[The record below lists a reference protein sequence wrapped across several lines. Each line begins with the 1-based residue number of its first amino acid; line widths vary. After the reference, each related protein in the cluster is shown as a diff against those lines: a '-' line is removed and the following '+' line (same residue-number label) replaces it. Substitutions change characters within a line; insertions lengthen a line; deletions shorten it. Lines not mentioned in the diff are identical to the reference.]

1 MLAACSYRLGITSK
15 RSFVRIFS
23 ALAICVTALAAT
35 SVLAD
40 EVRTRAWA
48 HDGFGRIVFDWPRE
62 VTYESHIS
70 GQTLTVAFERE
81 ITTTFQQVQRRLEAY
96 IAEVKVAP
104 DGRTV
109 VASLKGDYRLRTL
122 KSESGIVIDLVPV
135 SGTPA
140 PTSQAA
146 NTAPAAKVGVRLGEH
161 AEFTRIVFDW
171 TRSVD
176 YKVERGEGSATV
188 EFNAPGAIDVA
199 RLSSRRGP
207 RILGAETRSTA
218 QSSSVQ
224 LSIGGSTRLRHFR
237 SGTKVVL
244 DVLDGP
250 GATTTGDSGSK
261 PAAAPVNSARKSP
274 STKQAAPTAGLGSR
288 EAQGSGSKNPK
299 PPGAGNLNVALASD
313 NEDGVRIS
321 IVGEVGAALAVFLRA
336 GYAWV
341 VLDTPAAATIDEIPE
356 VLAET
361 VFLAEQVELDGAAA
375 LRFKIRSGLGPVVQK
390 TEGGWV
396 VGLTEDAPLPEDS
409 IKIARQETSGG
420 ESSAL
425 LRVSDPGPVIEL
437 SDPEVGD
444 TIFIVPL
451 KRIGRGV
458 SPAQE
463 YVEFRMLETIQGI
476 AIAPLADHIRLTGN
490 DQGVVIG
497 GEFGL
502 ALSARDGEARKG
514 PEVASADV
522 GESGGAAAAAAAAEE
537 VDEDEEQLDD
547 ESEDLDD
554 EDEEDFEEDVDV
566 AEVQMPLAKE
576 IYKYDE
582 WYLGSIDDF
591 QELKQDLQVSIANT
605 PAAERNEKRW
615 GLARFYFAH
624 GFAADALGVLRL
636 IADHEPRIVQD
647 PEFISLRGACHFLM
661 AHIDWAEE
669 DLFTQGLDG
678 EPEIALWRGAVYAE
692 KQEWEL
698 ARDEFAFGGSV
709 IDRFPADIR
718 ARFMLASAK
727 VALEIEQFDMLD
739 EDLTLLAAEDLAPK
753 HQAQADF
760 VRGQA
765 LELIGDEDGAL
776 DAYASSIDFAFRPIR
791 ARSELARVNLLF
803 KRQELSFE
811 DALEGLESLRFTWR
825 GDDFEF
831 NLLRRLGEL
840 YVERGVYREGLTAM
854 REAVTHFRDTPESRK
869 LQEAM
874 DDVFRQL
881 FLEGDADQMEPVR
894 ALALY
899 YDFRELTPVGKE
911 GDEMI
916 RQLADRLVAVDLLDR
931 AAQLLEHQV
940 KFRLRRE
947 KKAQVGVRLAA
958 IHLMDKQPEK
968 VLEVLKYS
976 RWKPLPRE
984 TIRERKFLEAR
995 AHAALGKYQDAL
1007 TSLVGEKSREARLIR
1022 SDVYWRSKDWSNA
1035 AATMGLILGE
1045 RWKDDTPP
1053 TDEERNH
1060 IMRLAVALVLANDKN
1075 AVKTVRTRY
1084 QRLMK
1089 STPDSDA
1096 FEIVTREVDPS
1107 TIEFRKVAAAVAQID
1122 TLDSFMSRYAG
1133 TERVEAVN

>member
-1 MLAACSYRLGITSK
+1 ML
-15 RSFVRIFS
+15 
-23 ALAICVTALAAT
+23 ALAAT
-35 SVLAD
+35 NAMAD

-48 HDGFGRIVFDWPRE
+48 HDGFGRIVFDWPRD

-81 ITTTFQQVQRRLEAY
+81 ITTTFQQVQTNLEAY
-96 IAEVKVAP
+96 IADLKVAP

-109 VASLKGDYRLRTL
+109 IASLKADYRIRSS
-122 KSESGIVIDLVPV
+122 KSESRIVIDLIPV
-135 SGTPA
+135 LGVSAAKSKAASTVPA
-140 PTSQAA
+140 P
-146 NTAPAAKVGVRLGEH
+146 KVGVRLGQH
-161 AEFTRIVFDW
+161 SEFTWIVFDW

-176 YKVERGEGSATV
+176 YKVERGEGLATV
-188 EFNAPGAIDVA
+188 KFSAPGAIDIA

-207 RILGAETRSTA
+207 RISGAETQSTA
-218 QSSSVQ
+218 QSSSVR
-224 LSIGGSTRLRHFR
+224 LSIVGSTRLRHFR

-250 GATTTGDSGSK
+250 GATAAGASGSK
-261 PAAAPVNSARKSP
+261 PTASAYSVKKSLDE
-274 STKQAAPTAGLGSR
+274 KQAGRTASSGSR
-288 EAQGSGSKNPK
+288 QGPVQRSQTSD
-299 PPGAGNLNVALASD
+299 AENLNVALASND
-313 NEDGVRIS
+313 AGGARIS
-321 IVGEVGAALAVFLRA
+321 IVGDAGSALAVFLRA

-341 VLDTPAAATIDEIPE
+341 VLDAPAAATIDEIPE

-361 VFLAEQVELDGAAA
+361 VFFAEQVGVDGAAA

-390 TEGGWV
+390 TGTGWV
-396 VGLTEDAPLPEDS
+396 IDLTEDAALPEDS
-409 IKIARQETSGG
+409 IKVARQETSSGG
-420 ESSAL
+420 FSAL
-425 LRVSDPGPVIEL
+425 LSVKSPGPVIDL
-437 SDPEVGD
+437 ADPEVGD
-444 TIFIVPL
+444 TIYVVPL
-451 KRIGRGV
+451 KQIGRGV
-458 SPAQE
+458 SPAKD

-476 AIAPLADHIRLTGN
+476 AIAPLADHIRLTRD

-502 ALSARDGEARKG
+502 ALSVGDGEAPRDTKETKETEETEET
-514 PEVASADV
+514 EVASVDV
-522 GESGGAAAAAAAAEE
+522 GAGEGDEE
-537 VDEDEEQLDD
+537 VDGEDEQLDD

-554 EDEEDFEEDVDV
+554 EEEEDSEEDVDV
-566 AEVQMPLAKE
+566 AEVQMSQAKE

-582 WYLGSIDDF
+582 WLVGSIDEF
-591 QELKQDLQVSIANT
+591 QNIKQDLQLLVANT

-615 GLARFYFAH
+615 VLAKFYFAQ

-636 IADHEPRIVQD
+636 IADHEPRIVQE
-647 PEFISLRGACHFLM
+647 PEFLSLRGACHFLM

-669 DLFTQGLDG
+669 DLFTQSLDG
-678 EPEIALWRGAVYAE
+678 EPEIALWRGTVYAQ

-698 ARDEFAFGGSV
+698 ARDEFAFGAAV

-753 HQAQADF
+753 YQAEADL

-776 DAYASSIDFAFRPIR
+776 DAYASSVDFAFRPIR
-791 ARSELARVNLLF
+791 ARAELARVNLLF

-811 DALEGLESLRFTWR
+811 DALEGLEGLRFTWR

-831 NLLRRLGEL
+831 NLLRRLGNL
-840 YVERGVYREGLTAM
+840 YVEQGVYREGLTAM

-869 LQEAM
+869 LQETM
-874 DDVFRQL
+874 DAVFRKL
-881 FLEGDADQMEPVR
+881 FLDGDADQMEPVR

-916 RQLADRLVAVDLLDR
+916 RQLADRLVAIDLLDR

-947 KKAQVGVRLAA
+947 KKAEIGVRLAA
-958 IHLMDKQPEK
+958 IHLMDNQPEK

-1022 SDVYWRSKDWSNA
+1022 ADIYWRSKDWSNA
-1035 AATMGLILGE
+1035 AATMSSILGE
-1045 RWKDDTPP
+1045 RWKDESPP
-1053 TDEERNH
+1053 TDEEQH
-1060 IMRLAVALVLANDKN
+1060 HVMRLAVALVLADEKG
-1075 AVKTVRTRY
+1075 AVKKVRTRY
-1084 QRLMK
+1084 QKMMA

-1096 FEIVTREVDPS
+1096 FEVVTRDVDPS

-1122 TLDSFMSRYAG
+1122 TLESFMARYGG

>member
-1 MLAACSYRLGITSK
+1 MPAACSNHLRITFK
-15 RSFVRIFS
+15 RSFVRVFN

-35 SVLAD
+35 NAVAD

-48 HDGFGRIVFDWPRE
+48 HEGFGRIVFDWPRD
-62 VTYESHIS
+62 VTYESRIN
-70 GQTLTVAFERE
+70 GQTLTIVFERE
-81 ITTTFQQVQRRLEAY
+81 ITTTFQQVQRHLAAY
-96 IAEVKVAP
+96 ITELKVAP

-109 VASLKGDYRLRTL
+109 IASLKGHHRIRSL
-122 KSESGIVIDLVPV
+122 KSESGIVIDLIPV
-135 SGTPA
+135 SGASA
-140 PTSQAA
+140 PTSK
-146 NTAPAAKVGVRLGEH
+146 TASTVPHPKVGVRLGEH

-176 YKVERGEGSATV
+176 YKVERGEGLATV
-188 EFNAPGAIDVA
+188 EFSAPGGIDIA

-207 RILGAETRSTA
+207 RISGAETQSTA

-244 DVLDGP
+244 DILDGP
-250 GATTTGDSGSK
+250 GGTAAGTSGSK
-261 PAAAPVNSARKSP
+261 PTAPTKSAKTNSGENQTREKQVGQTVS
-274 STKQAAPTAGLGSR
+274 SGSRQGQAAS
-288 EAQGSGSKNPK
+288 SKTSK
-299 PPGAGNLNVALASD
+299 TPGAENLNVAFASD
-313 NEDGVRIS
+313 DEDGVRIS
-321 IVGEVGAALAVFLRA
+321 IVGDVGSALAVFLRA

-341 VLDTPAAATIDEIPE
+341 VLDAPATATIDEIPE

-361 VFLAEQVELDGAAA
+361 VFFAEQVEANGAAA
-375 LRFKIRSGLGPVVQK
+375 LRFKIRTGLGPVVQK
-390 TEGGWV
+390 TENGWV

-409 IKIARQETSGG
+409 IKITRQETSGG
-420 ESSAL
+420 GSSAII
-425 LRVSDPGPVIEL
+425 RVSGPGPVIEL
-437 SDPEVGD
+437 ADPEVGD
-444 TIFIVPL
+444 TISVVPL
-451 KRIGRGV
+451 KRIGQGV
-458 SPAQE
+458 SPAKE

-476 AIAPLADHIRLTGN
+476 AIAPLADHIRLTSS

-502 ALSARDGEARKG
+502 ALSVSNGDAPTDS
-514 PEVASADV
+514 EVAS
-522 GESGGAAAAAAAAEE
+522 
-537 VDEDEEQLDD
+537 
-547 ESEDLDD
+547 
-554 EDEEDFEEDVDV
+554 
-566 AEVQMPLAKE
+566 AEVQMPQAKE
-576 IYKYDE
+576 IYNYDE
-582 WYLGSIDDF
+582 WLLGSLDDF
-591 QELKQDLQVSIANT
+591 QEIKEDLQRLVANT

-615 GLARFYFAH
+615 VLARLYFAH
-624 GFAADALGVLRL
+624 GFAADALGVLRV
-636 IADHEPRIVQD
+636 IADHEPRIVQE
-647 PEFISLRGACHFLM
+647 PEFLSIRGASHFLM
-661 AHIDWAEE
+661 AHLDWAEE
-669 DLFTQGLDG
+669 DLFAQRLDG
-678 EPEIALWRGAVYAE
+678 EPEIALWRGAFYAE

-698 ARDEFAFGGSV
+698 ARDEFAFGGNM
-709 IDRFPADIR
+709 IDRFPPDIR

-753 HQAQADF
+753 HQAQADL

-776 DAYASSIDFAFRPIR
+776 DAYASAIDFAFRPIR
-791 ARSELARVNLLF
+791 ARAELARVNLLF

-831 NLLRRLGEL
+831 NLLRRLGDL
-840 YVERGVYREGLTAM
+840 YVEQGVFREGLTAM

-869 LQEAM
+869 LQETM
-874 DDVFRQL
+874 DDVFRRL

-976 RWKPLPRE
+976 RWKPLPRD

-995 AHAALGKYQDAL
+995 AHSALGKYQDAL
-1007 TSLVGEKSREARLIR
+1007 TSLVGEKSRQARLIR
-1022 SDVYWRSKDWSNA
+1022 SDIYWRSKDWSNA
-1035 AATMGLILGE
+1035 AKTMGSILGE
-1045 RWKDDTPP
+1045 RWKDDSPL

-1060 IMRLAVALVLANDKN
+1060 VMRLAVALVLADDKV

-1084 QRLMK
+1084 QKLMA

-1122 TLDSFMSRYAG
+1122 TLESFMARYAG